1 MKKVFL
7 VFLLLFSSSVF
18 ACCCKNKSHYKK
30 SGEKCLFQDIV
41 VQEKLPKTK
50 KIEQVEKEARVFI
63 EKGEKLGNDLNEDK
77 VISAIKKVIKEEQM
91 KKDVNPLTNKHD
103 TKYENKKI
111 DKKTL
116 MEFAD
121 EQY

>member
-1 MKKVFL
+1 MKKIFF

-18 ACCCKNKSHYKK
+18 ACCCKNKYHYKK

-41 VQEKLPKTK
+41 AQEQLPKTK

-63 EKGEKLGNDLNEDK
+63 EKGEKLGNHINADK
-77 VISAIKKVIKEEQM
+77 VISATKKVIEEQM
-91 KKDVNPLTNKHD
+91 KKDVNPLTNGYD

-121 EQY
+121 ENIK